1 VSDSPDRPPGPADAK
16 RAVARFLKLIVF
28 ATALALMGITILLGW
43 GLEWRIA
50 ILLVA
55 LITVL
60 YFEHRNATDG

>member
-16 RAVARFLKLIVF
+16 RPVARFLKLIVF
-28 ATALALMGITILLGW
+28 ATALALMGITTLLGW
-43 GLEWRIA
+43 RLEWRIA

-60 YFEHRNATDG
+60 YFDYRNANDG